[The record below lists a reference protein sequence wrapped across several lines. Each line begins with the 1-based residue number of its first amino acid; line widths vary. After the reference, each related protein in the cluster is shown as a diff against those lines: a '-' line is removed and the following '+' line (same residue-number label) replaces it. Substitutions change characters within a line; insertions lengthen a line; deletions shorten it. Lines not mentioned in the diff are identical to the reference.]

1 MSLIKLLT
9 SRSHTGALLSVVMHE
24 MKLTLPL
31 WAWSTF
37 FMLTDRM
44 FLVLTQYKWI
54 YQDHTEE
61 TVPEETSQFL
71 ISLFWMIL
79 LIAVGW
85 REAAGCLL
93 HLPGDVWQ
101 VLLYTAAPQWSGSLL
116 HGSGQVGGGGGG
128 TSGGTRQGE
137 VTMYSFSLNYSNCYA
152 ASSLTLLK
160 WFEMPDQVNIEL
172 TTILRRI
179 YIQVSRVVFYL
190 MLNVWLRNLLSIS
203 LIYALNYM
211 ELVFLLFCM
220 SLYMECQRVFWL
232 T

>member
-24 MKLTLPL
+24 RTLPLPL
-31 WAWSTF
+31 WAWSPF

-44 FLVLTQYKWI
+44 FLVSLRHYFC
-54 YQDHTEE
+54 
-61 TVPEETSQFL
+61 VPEEASQFL

-79 LIAVGW
+79 LIVVGG

-93 HLPGDVWQ
+93 HLPGDVGQ

-152 ASSLTLLK
+152 ASSLTSLK
-160 WFEMPDQVNIEL
+160 CCEMPDQVNIEL
-172 TTILRRI
+172 TIILRCI
-179 YIQVSRVVFYL
+179 YSQVSRVVFYV
-190 MLNVWLRNLLSIS
+190 MLTVWLRNLLSIF
-203 LIYALNYM
+203 LIYALKYI
-211 ELVFLLFCM
+211 ELVFLLFYM
-220 SLYMECQRVFWL
+220 SLYMEYQRVFWL